1 MKFKLQLASIF
12 FALSFCATAIEAQE
26 YTWRSEFFWC
36 KLNPGKTVQDVVA
49 ENKKYGEFSKS
60 QGTQY
65 MQAVMVPMHAG
76 DQSDYDY
83 IIWGS
88 WPDGESMYKEWG
100 SYANDYEDWTGNQD
114 EDSSAS
120 SAGKCFHQVA
130 MFNHAVAHNR
140 IPWEER
146 DQRTPIQ
153 FSNCKFTKQGNLEKL
168 VKQYAREQKALDA
181 FGFKGWGSHVFVPY
195 LGFTDEFDADYV
207 AMNHWYSF
215 DARADM
221 AQNYQSFVEANPNFE
236 KEQAKISSCSG
247 GNSFI
252 LESIFNN
259 FTQ

>member
-12 FALSFCATAIEAQE
+12 FALSFCTKAIEAQE

-215 DARADM
+215 M
-221 AQNYQSFVEANPNFE
+221 Q
-236 KEQAKISSCSG
+236 EQIWHKI
-247 GNSFI
+247 I
-252 LESIFNN
+252 KVL
-259 FTQ
+259 

>member
-12 FALSFCATAIEAQE
+12 FALSFCTKAIEAQE

-221 AQNYQSFVEANPNFE
+221 AQNYQSFVEANPDFE